1 MSDEIIKDEKISNE
15 LLLDEK
21 IKGLEVDLLGD
32 QFPVVMIP
40 DRPVLVFERYPQEKN
55 HTTSAIFEKSED
67 NAPVLPAG
75 AEEKKQS
82 NIEPAKEVKKSKKT
96 LPPVEKIKIEKD
108 KFTMA
113 VIFSKD
119 EHEKIMELYN
129 ARLDAGVSVDRN
141 QFFRQII
148 QFACNAH
155 KYKNPKFGMPED
167 FSIELKN
174 TF

>member
-1 MSDEIIKDEKISNE
+1 MSDQIIKDEKISTE

-21 IKGLEVDLLGD
+21 IKGLESDFLDDELPVLLKNDTPVLIFEPAFNNEDINAPLGEKMTDNEPIVPVDTVEKKETPVDL
-32 QFPVVMIP
+32 V
-40 DRPVLVFERYPQEKN
+40 
-55 HTTSAIFEKSED
+55 
-67 NAPVLPAG
+67 
-75 AEEKKQS
+75 
-82 NIEPAKEVKKSKKT
+82 KEVKKSKKT
-96 LPPVEKIKIEKD
+96 LPTVEKIKTEKD

-113 VIFSKD
+113 AIFSKD
-119 EHEKIMELYN
+119 EYEKILELYN
-129 ARLDAGVSVDRN
+129 ARLEAGVSVDRN